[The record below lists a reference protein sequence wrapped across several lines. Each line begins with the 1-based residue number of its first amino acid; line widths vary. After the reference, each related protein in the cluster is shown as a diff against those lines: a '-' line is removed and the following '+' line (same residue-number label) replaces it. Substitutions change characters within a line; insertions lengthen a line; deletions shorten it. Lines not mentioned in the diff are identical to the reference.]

1 MRSSRFWMKSAR
13 GRFRAAALH
22 SGGFQALLSL
32 RLHLP
37 CQPQAPGEILQGLD
51 TFWWR
56 IPLASSGHRPGMPLS
71 SLLRRGQLPQHSVT
85 QLKTSILPQV
95 RSSGSVGTGEV
106 ETNTVV
112 CANNKSLRLI
122 LWLGLKKINFSMNL
136 TSSINSIEQK
146 H

>member
-1 MRSSRFWMKSAR
+1 MKSAR
-13 GRFRAAALH
+13 GRFRAAALN
-22 SGGFQALLSL
+22 SGGFRALFPL

-37 CQPQAPGEILQGLD
+37 RQPQAPGEILQGLD

-56 IPLASSGHRPGMPLS
+56 IPLASSGHRPRMPLS
-71 SLLRRGQLPQHSVT
+71 SLLCRGQLPQHSVT
-85 QLKTSILPQV
+85 PLKTSTLPRV
-95 RSSGSVGTGEV
+95 RSTGSGGTGEV

-112 CANNKSLRLI
+112 CANNESLRLI
-122 LWLGLKKINFSMNL
+122 FWLGFKKINLSMNL